1 MAAREITITIAPD
14 GAVSATVSGYPGP
27 VCEKVARQ
35 LAEMLGAEVSFT
47 PTAEYYEPEEQI
59 DLDINDHNQRQP

>member
-1 MAAREITITIAPD
+1 MAAREITITISPD
-14 GAVSATVSGYPGP
+14 GTVSAAVSGYPGP

-35 LAEMLGAEVSFT
+35 LAEILGTEVSFT

-59 DLDINDHNQRQP
+59 DLDVNEHNQRLP